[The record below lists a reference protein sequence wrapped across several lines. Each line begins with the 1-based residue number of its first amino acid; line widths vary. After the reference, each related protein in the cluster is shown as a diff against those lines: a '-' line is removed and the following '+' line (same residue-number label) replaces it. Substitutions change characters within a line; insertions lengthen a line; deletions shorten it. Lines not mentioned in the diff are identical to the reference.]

1 MQTRA
6 KDFLVIGTV
15 DQRQTK
21 DFRDPRNSWSSSELH
36 ALLVCFT
43 LIGERPSTNRKR
55 HASRDRDSRMRG
67 QLNPNRRRTA
77 VPSTF
82 FPLPSLS
89 HCHKTTNRGAE
100 SIRELGAITPAA
112 KKPVVRRPFPHRHK
126 KTEIRETAK
135 KTTTI
140 PPQNDRDLA
149 SSLIADIITVYQVK
163 P

>member
-126 KTEIRETAK
+126 KTEIREAAK
-135 KTTTI
+135 NNDDSAPKWPRFSKFTYSRHHHSLSSKT
-140 PPQNDRDLA
+140 
-149 SSLIADIITVYQVK
+149 
-163 P
+163 